1 MKSFSIENIK
11 SFKDKTEIEIKPIT
25 ILVGKNSCGKSSL
38 IRFPVVLA
46 QTTTGVNRLPLQ
58 FYGNLIDYGTFDD
71 VVYSHKGNEIS
82 YSVKYDFSMSYITYT
97 PFRSL
102 YEDKPAVLKT
112 VEIKTRLGMFKDLLA
127 ITRQE
132 IIFDNKCIYVYSA
145 DDKNETFRLFGAY
158 DFDKQSFD
166 DVDFEVT
173 REKKSDFAYGIFE
186 FVIGGKE
193 LKTLINNTYFSDNYV
208 DFDDTRKQRLI
219 NKILFSKSNNNA
231 VNEIRQRIKTST
243 NNLNLEDK
251 INPEALLSTTLDAP
265 GDSLVY
271 LDLIKDDLLNKLYKD
286 SGVTYRE
293 LKFWYIYAGFEIIL
307 DIVQNISSLIRRENA
322 VFSYL
327 GPFRQEPERIY
338 RYSGANY
345 KYLYDVGV
353 KGENVN
359 NIFVYNFHNK
369 EKPIFDDVSNWLNKS
384 LGYKLLAQNVANGYY
399 QLLLEDK
406 NGIKTNIADVGYG
419 ISQVLPIV
427 TQTMMSK
434 YKKYREEVDAVRTDV
449 IVVEQPELHLH
460 PAAQAELADLFVA
473 CVTENKNQR
482 MLIETHSEHF
492 IRKLQVLVADKNNKI
507 TSDDIA
513 VYYVDKNDKGEAFID
528 KLNLLPNGQFEKEWP
543 TGFFDKALE
552 LSMDLIKKNSEA

>member
-11 SFKDKTEIEIKPIT
+11 SFKNETEIEIKPIT

-46 QTTTGVNRLPLQ
+46 QTTAETNMLPLR
-58 FYGNLIDYGTFDD
+58 FYGDWIDYGTFDD
-71 VVYSHKGNEIS
+71 VVYSHNGKEIS
-82 YSVKYDFSMSYITYT
+82 YSVKYDFSMNYITYT
-97 PFRSL
+97 PYRSF
-102 YEDKPAVLKT
+102 YINKPVVVKT
-112 VEIKTRLGMFKDLLA
+112 LEIKTRLGMFKDQLA

-132 IIFDNKCIYVYSA
+132 IMFDNKCIYVYSA
-145 DDKNETFRLFGAY
+145 DDKSETFRLLGAY

-173 REKKSDFAYGIFE
+173 HEKKSDLAYGIFE
-186 FVIGGKE
+186 FVISGKE
-193 LKTLINNTYFSDNYV
+193 LKTLINNTYFPDNNV
-208 DFDDTRKQRLI
+208 DFNDARKQRLI
-219 NKILFSKSNNNA
+219 NKILFSKSNNEA
-231 VNEIRQRIKTST
+231 VNEIRKRIKTST
-243 NNLNLEDK
+243 INLNLDDK
-251 INPEALLSTTLDAP
+251 IDPEALLSTSLDTP
-265 GDSLVY
+265 GDSLDY
-271 LDLIKDDLLNKLYKD
+271 LDLIKDELLNKLYKD

-293 LKFWYIYAGFEIIL
+293 LKFWYIYAGFGIIL
-307 DIVQNISSLIRRENA
+307 DIMQNLSSLIRRENA
-322 VFSYL
+322 NFTYL

-345 KYLYDVGV
+345 SCLFDVGV

-369 EKPIFDDVSNWLNKS
+369 EKPIFDDVSNWMSKS

-427 TQTMMSK
+427 TQIMINK
-434 YKKYREEVDAVRTDV
+434 YKKHRDEVDDVRTDV

-460 PAAQAELADLFVA
+460 PAAQAELADLFVS

-507 TSDDIA
+507 TSDDVAI
-513 VYYVDKNDKGEAFID
+513 YYVDKNDKGEAYVD